1 MGKRTKKSGAMARFG
16 PRYGSSLKRKFAEV
30 EAEQKAEYV
39 CKKCGKKG
47 VKRVAAGIWSCRYCG
62 NTFTGG
68 AYTPRTEAA
77 DIVYGKEG

>member
-39 CKKCGKKG
+39 CKKCGKKVSRG
-47 VKRVAAGIWSCRYCG
+47 L
-62 NTFTGG
+62 
-68 AYTPRTEAA
+68 P
-77 DIVYGKEG
+77 